1 MTELGV
7 LTFVEPVKL
16 MQNVLILSDSHVV
29 HTKGRRSAHVWIP
42 GWPELPARVSQHPVP
57 WCALTRLL
65 PLKLDRSIGPW
76 PISRVQQ
83 YCHDASGRW
92 GNANTNSGSLSTCAF
107 QAGHSSE
114 PSKSLNFTLLDFFI
128 YLASNKCFVPA
139 IQLWSNTTLTKTC
152 VPNMG
157 TLPDILTFQS
167 AQESPHPDNNSN
179 ESRTLSSQVSEIE

>member
-1 MTELGV
+1 M
-7 LTFVEPVKL
+7 KL
-16 MQNVLILSDSHVV
+16 MQNVLILSDSDVV

-57 WCALTRLL
+57 WCALTWLL

-92 GNANTNSGSLSTCAF
+92 GNANTNSGCLSTCAF

-114 PSKSLNFTLLDFFI
+114 PSKSLNFTLLNFFI
-128 YLASNKCFVPA
+128 YLASNKCFVLHYSCEVTQPSLRRVFLIWA
-139 IQLWSNTTLTKTC
+139 LYQIFWLFSRLRNRLTQTTIAMNHEHCLLK
-152 VPNMG
+152 
-157 TLPDILTFQS
+157 
-167 AQESPHPDNNSN
+167 
-179 ESRTLSSQVSEIE
+179 SQK